1 MIFAETSLINLYR
14 PLMRCTCNLLPNSL
28 INFGTSGYRVWG
40 YCVVILQRPVPSQD
54 RSLFIGMFSSKEL
67 GRLLEETNGE
77 DQASAAEVVRSQS
90 ELLSFAEAA
99 ATERPKSI

>member
-1 MIFAETSLINLYR
+1 
-14 PLMRCTCNLLPNSL
+14 
-28 INFGTSGYRVWG
+28 
-40 YCVVILQRPVPSQD
+40 
-54 RSLFIGMFSSKEL
+54 MFSSKEL